1 MDYSF
6 SFSGD
11 LYLKLLQEYENCIP
25 GIEKMVI
32 CFRGKN
38 AANTCYQKEPE
49 IIVNTCLDL
58 KEHIDFIESGM
69 NETFTYKWLRK
80 YEVPFENTAKKK
92 IKKQLDIED
101 EIKMPVLLIRIE
113 SGIPKMCDLLF
124 IYLNENT
131 SANFFM
137 SKEVIPY
144 SRQTKEYMGYMLYQR
159 INHDAEVWRKDQ
171 HILKNMQESYKMICE
186 NMDLLENHNKTI
198 EELFRGM
205 CDYILDDIS
214 IESGMTVRIEE
225 DAYAL
230 LFETGKNFMQIKN
243 MILKAIQFKAGMS
256 SGKEIIIKKREIS
269 TVKVSGG
276 KEKES
281 PETDDTEEL
290 KKAYNYLE
298 LFENISQ
305 NVNKNQTISLKYIAA
320 EWGNK
325 TSSAVTEAINTRK
338 EVVIK
343 LLEIYPGK
351 WSRIRAELAP
361 VRKLDNE
368 VQKKITNKNRIA

>member
-11 LYLKLLQEYENCIP
+11 LYLKLLKEYENCIP
-25 GIEKMVI
+25 GIEKMII
-32 CFRGKN
+32 CFRGRN
-38 AANTCYQKEPE
+38 AAITCYQKEPE
-49 IIVNTCLDL
+49 IIVNTSLDL
-58 KEHIDFIESGM
+58 KEHAYFIESGM

-80 YEVPFENTAKKK
+80 YEVPFENTVKRK

-113 SGIPKMCDLLF
+113 SGIPNMCDLLF

-159 INHDAEVWRKDQ
+159 INQDADVWRKDQ
-171 HILKNMQESYKMICE
+171 HILKNIQESYKMICE
-186 NMDLLENHNKTI
+186 NMDILENHNKTMG
-198 EELFRGM
+198 EFFRGM

-214 IESGMTVRIEE
+214 SESGLTVKIEE
-225 DAYAL
+225 DAYHL
-230 LFETGKNFMQIKN
+230 LLENGKNIMQIKN
-243 MILKAIQFKAGMS
+243 MILKATQFKTGMS
-256 SGKEIIIKKREIS
+256 SGKEIIIKKREII
-269 TVKVSGG
+269 SGKASG
-276 KEKES
+276 IKEKES
-281 PETDDTEEL
+281 PEIDDTEEL

-305 NVNKNQTISLKYIAA
+305 KANTNQMISLKYIAA

-343 LLEIYPGK
+343 LLEIYPDR